1 MMAVME
7 RWGKYWV
14 CYYGVFLAILALLV
28 ARYWYA
34 LDWQDESWLP
44 LLAAIFGVP
53 AGTALTAPIIAEGIG
68 TMVLLIPKVAE
79 KLRAEGEAVG
89 LAKGL
94 AEGEAKGLVKGEA
107 MGLAKGEAM
116 GLAEGEAIGLAKG
129 RAEARAWL
137 ERKAAAER
145 AGLPFD
151 EPPPG

>member
-14 CYYGVFLAILALLV
+14 CYYGVFLAILALLL

-44 LLAAIFGVP
+44 LLAAIFGVS
-53 AGTALTAPIIAEGIG
+53 AGTALTATIVAEGIG

-79 KLRAEGEAVG
+79 KLRAEGEAIG

-94 AEGEAKGLVKGEA
+94 T
-107 MGLAKGEAM
+107 
-116 GLAEGEAIGLAKG
+116 EGEAIGLAKG

>member
-1 MMAVME
+1 MMALME

-14 CYYGVFLAILALLV
+14 CYYGVFLAVLALLL

-34 LDWQDESWLP
+34 LDWRDESWLP
-44 LLAAIFGVP
+44 LLAAIFGVS
-53 AGTALTAPIIAEGIG
+53 AGTALTITIFAEGVG
-68 TMVLLIPKVAE
+68 FMVLLIPDRVR
-79 KLRAEGEAVG
+79 KLRAEGEAI
-89 LAKGL
+89 
-94 AEGEAKGLVKGEA
+94 
-107 MGLAKGEAM
+107 GLAKGEAK

>member
-1 MMAVME
+1 MMALME

-14 CYYGVFLAILALLV
+14 CYYGVFLAVLALLL

-34 LDWQDESWLP
+34 LDWRDESWLP
-44 LLAAIFGVP
+44 LLAAIFGVS
-53 AGTALTAPIIAEGIG
+53 AGTALTITIIAEGIG

-79 KLRAEGEAVG
+79 KLRAEGEAIG

-94 AEGEAKGLVKGEA
+94 ADGQAK
-107 MGLAKGEAM
+107 

-137 ERKAAAER
+137 ERKAAAEQ
-145 AGLPFD
+145 AGLPFN

>member
-44 LLAAIFGVP
+44 LLAAIFGVS
-53 AGTALTAPIIAEGIG
+53 AGTALTVTIFAEGVG
-68 TMVLLIPKVAE
+68 FMVLLIPERVR

-94 AEGEAKGLVKGEA
+94 AQ
-107 MGLAKGEAM
+107 
-116 GLAEGEAIGLAKG
+116 G

>member
-1 MMAVME
+1 MMALME

-14 CYYGVFLAILALLV
+14 CYYGVFLAVLALLL

-44 LLAAIFGVP
+44 LLAAIFGVS
-53 AGTALTAPIIAEGIG
+53 AGTALTITIFAEGVG
-68 TMVLLIPKVAE
+68 FMVLLIPDRVR
-79 KLRAEGEAVG
+79 KLRDEGRAEG
-89 LAKGL
+89 LAK
-94 AEGEAKGLVKGEA
+94 
-107 MGLAKGEAM
+107 

-137 ERKAAAER
+137 ERKAAAEQ
-145 AGLPFD
+145 AGLPFN

>member
-1 MMAVME
+1 MAVME

-44 LLAAIFGVP
+44 LLAAIFGVS
-53 AGTALTAPIIAEGIG
+53 AGTALTVTIFAEGVG
-68 TMVLLIPKVAE
+68 FMVLLIPDRVR
-79 KLRAEGEAVG
+79 KLRAEG

-94 AEGEAKGLVKGEA
+94 AEGEAI
-107 MGLAKGEAM
+107 GLAKGLAEGRAKGEAI
-116 GLAEGEAIGLAKG
+116 GLAEGLAKG

>member
-1 MMAVME
+1 MALME

-14 CYYGVFLAILALLV
+14 CYYGVFLAVLALLL

-34 LDWQDESWLP
+34 LDWRDESWLP
-44 LLAAIFGVP
+44 LLAAIFGVS
-53 AGTALTAPIIAEGIG
+53 AGTALTITIIAEGIG

-79 KLRAEGEAVG
+79 KLRAEGEAIG
-89 LAKGL
+89 LAKGLADGQAKGL
-94 AEGEAKGLVKGEA
+94 AEGEAI
-107 MGLAKGEAM
+107 GLAKGEAI

>member
-1 MMAVME
+1 MALME

-14 CYYGVFLAILALLV
+14 CYYGVFLAVLALLL

-34 LDWQDESWLP
+34 LDWRDESWLP
-44 LLAAIFGVP
+44 LLAAIFGVS
-53 AGTALTAPIIAEGIG
+53 AGTALTITIFAEGVG
-68 TMVLLIPKVAE
+68 FMVLLIPDRVR
-79 KLRAEGEAVG
+79 KLRAEGRAEG

-94 AEGEAKGLVKGEA
+94 AEGRAE
-107 MGLAKGEAM
+107 GLAQ
-116 GLAEGEAIGLAKG
+116 G

-137 ERKAAAER
+137 ERKAAAEQ